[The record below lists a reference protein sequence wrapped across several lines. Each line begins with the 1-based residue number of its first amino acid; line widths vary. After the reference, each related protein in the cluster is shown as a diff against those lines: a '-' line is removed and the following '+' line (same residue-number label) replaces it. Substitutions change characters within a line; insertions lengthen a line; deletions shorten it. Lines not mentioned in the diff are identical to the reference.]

1 MQDKRKSPR
10 KASLTRCTVDCLF
23 LKDNNLDSRVV
34 NYSDDGLML
43 ELDHPLKPGDAIKIH
58 FSTDT
63 QECIEYGKDCCIG
76 MVRWCAP
83 QNGSYSAIY
92 GVGVELA
99 KGVSGVLG

>member
-1 MQDKRKSPR
+1 MLDKRKSPR

-23 LKDNNLDSRVV
+23 LQDNHLDSRVV

-43 ELDHPLKPGDAIKIH
+43 EMDHPLKPGDAIKVH
-58 FSTDT
+58 FSVGT
-63 QECIEYGKDCCIG
+63 QERIQYGKDCCIG
-76 MVRWCAP
+76 MVRWCAQ
-83 QNGSYSAIY
+83 QNGRNFAIY

>member
-1 MQDKRKSPR
+1 MLEKRKSPR

-23 LKDNNLDSRVV
+23 LRDNHLDSRVV

-43 ELDHPLKPGDAIKIH
+43 ELDYPLKPGDAIKVH
-58 FSTDT
+58 FSIDT

-76 MVRWCAP
+76 MVRWCAQ

-99 KGVSGVLG
+99 KGVFGVLG

>member
-1 MQDKRKSPR
+1 VLDKRKSPR

-23 LKDNNLDSRVV
+23 LRNNHLDSRVV
-34 NYSDDGLML
+34 NFSDDGLML
-43 ELDHPLKPGDAIKIH
+43 ELDHPLKPGDAIKVH
-58 FSTDT
+58 FSRDT

-76 MVRWCAP
+76 MVRWCAQ
-83 QNGSYSAIY
+83 QNGKYSASY